1 MKQRKP
7 NNTQN
12 RSLRSN
18 FRPYEL
24 ISSVYLILMC
34 SVYLLIFDQTGLS
47 GLSYAKRTC
56 FYLIGGGYPAM
67 MLLYTGFAL
76 CIGDVR
82 WQELKQKLTPH
93 SAAVWMMLAYLL
105 LTVISALCSDFRD
118 STWLGYSR
126 REGVLTIAIYV
137 VDFYLLSVF
146 ARPHRGLVYL
156 LAGTTTLFCL
166 VCILQMFGYNP
177 LSLYTQDQSFA
188 QIGGTHV
195 GTIGN
200 VGHVGGFLCLA
211 IPLFACFLLRQTESV
226 RFSLLLPLLLLLY
239 VLWRINVLAAF
250 VGLSAGLLLALP
262 AVLRLK
268 KRALWIWYGGLAVLG
283 VLSCLLLFFVD
294 FGQGFFHE
302 LHELLH
308 GRAEASFG
316 SGRFWIW
323 RQVLAHVP
331 RRLWFGYGP
340 DTMGLVGLEPFS
352 RFDETLGRPVQ
363 AFIDTAH
370 NEPLNILFHQGIFA
384 LLAYLGALLFSIRGF
399 FRRARS
405 SAAAAM
411 LGTAVIC
418 YLIQSLF
425 GISQLIVA
433 PYFWICLGLLESTG
447 RNETVPAQGKR

>member
-12 RSLRSN
+12 RPLGSN
-18 FRPYEL
+18 FRPYEV
-24 ISSVYLILMC
+24 ISLVYLILMC
-34 SVYLLIFDQTGLS
+34 SVHLLIFDETGLS
-47 GLSYAKRTC
+47 GLSHAKRTC
-56 FYLIGGGYPAM
+56 FYLLGCGYPAL
-67 MLLYTGFAL
+67 MLLYTGFSL
-76 CIGDVR
+76 GIGDVR
-82 WQELKQKLTPH
+82 WQELKKKLRPP
-93 SAAVWMMLAYLL
+93 SAAVWLMLAYLL
-105 LTVISALCSDFRD
+105 LTVVSALLSPYRD
-118 STWLGYSR
+118 RTWLGYSR
-126 REGVLTIAIYV
+126 SEGVLTIAIYV

-146 ARPHRGLVYL
+146 ARPHRGLIYL
-156 LAGTTTLFCL
+156 LAGTTALFCI
-166 VCILQMFGYNP
+166 VCVLQMFGYNP
-177 LSLYTQDQSFA
+177 LLLYIHDQSFS
-188 QIGGTHV
+188 QIGGSHV

-200 VGHVGGFLCLA
+200 VGHVGGFLCLV
-211 IPLFACFLLRQTESV
+211 IPLFVCFLLRQTESV
-226 RFSLLLPLLLLLY
+226 RFALLPALLLSLY

-268 KRALWIWYGGLAVLG
+268 KRSLWLWYGCLAALG
-283 VLSCLLLFFVD
+283 ILCCIVLFFVD
-294 FGQGFFHE
+294 FGAGFFHE

-308 GRAEASFG
+308 GRADASFG

-323 RQVLAHVP
+323 KQVLGRVP
-331 RRLWFGYGP
+331 QRLWFGYGP
-340 DTMGLVGLEPFS
+340 DTMGLADLAPFS
-352 RFDETLGRPVQ
+352 RIDEELGRPVY
-363 AFIDTAH
+363 AYIDTAH

-384 LLAYLGALLFSIRGF
+384 LLAYLGALLLSIRGF

-433 PYFWICLGLLESTG
+433 PFFWICLGLLESTG
-447 RNETVPAQGKR
+447 RIETLQVQGKR